1 MLAAFGSWQKKAHDF
16 GALGLRAVVQRSEHG
31 KILDLI
37 DGLVGDQGRI
47 REEGATLNDTM
58 ADGDDAG
65 FVQLRTELI
74 EEAENALQTL
84 LVVVNR
90 LFQLMLFTVELV
102 LVVAVNRLADLL
114 DQAGSNT
121 FTGFKINQLI
131 LDRAGTGIDDKDG
144 FRHCGHPPCVISM
157 CRLRDFPKP

>member
-1 MLAAFGSWQKKAHDF
+1 
-16 GALGLRAVVQRSEHG
+16 
-31 KILDLI
+31 
-37 DGLVGDQGRI
+37 
-47 REEGATLNDTM
+47 M

-114 DQAGSNT
+114 D
-121 FTGFKINQLI
+121 
-131 LDRAGTGIDDKDG
+131 
-144 FRHCGHPPCVISM
+144 
-157 CRLRDFPKP
+157 